1 MDFRESIEKNKQK
14 LMYLD
19 PPYWLESK
27 LYGKKGSLNFQ
38 EKDHLALFDILT
50 KTKKWVLSYNDSKKV
65 REIYHDYRIVP
76 MEWAYGMKNY
86 NGPTKNK
93 KGEKIKNKKKKQ
105 MPKSSE
111 VLILNGI

>member
-1 MDFRESIEKNKQK
+1 
-14 LMYLD
+14 
-19 PPYWLESK
+19 
-27 LYGKKGSLNFQ
+27 
-38 EKDHLALFDILT
+38 
-50 KTKKWVLSYNDSKKV
+50 
-65 REIYHDYRIVP
+65 

-93 KGEKIKNKKKKQ
+93 KGEKIKKKNKKQ